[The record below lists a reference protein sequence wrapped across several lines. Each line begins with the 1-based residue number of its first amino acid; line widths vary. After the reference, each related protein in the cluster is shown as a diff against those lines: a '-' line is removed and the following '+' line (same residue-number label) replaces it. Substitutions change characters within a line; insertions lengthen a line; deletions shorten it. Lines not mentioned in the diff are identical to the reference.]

1 MTYDD
6 KKNQRYLDYKKYID
20 SIDIDNNENSIH
32 TLVFDFDNRARLFK
46 PDKLSMS
53 TVCVNNTEIDK
64 ILFIKKII
72 EKYNK
77 NKKNSVENILL
88 INSWNEWGEKMAIE
102 PSEEYGYYYLNLIK
116 ENLSEKQTTVCN

>member
-1 MTYDD
+1 
-6 KKNQRYLDYKKYID
+6 
-20 SIDIDNNENSIH
+20 
-32 TLVFDFDNRARLFK
+32 
-46 PDKLSMS
+46 MS

-116 ENLSEKQTTVCN
+116 ENLSEK